1 MELNCGLPI
10 NRLNLS
16 ILDRLVRTGL
26 SVDFMM
32 EPREGPSGERRDG
45 LFIWLSFLTGC
56 LSLTSYVQAFF
67 SCLLGNLI
75 LTNIPY
81 TIFLGSQS
89 ANKSFTKTHRIGA
102 REGRIH
108 SREFTRCNIDDSQF
122 RKSNKSKR
130 IYLKYK

>member
-67 SCLLGNLI
+67 SYLLGKLI
-75 LTNIPY
+75 LTKIR
-81 TIFLGSQS
+81 TL
-89 ANKSFTKTHRIGA
+89 SF
-102 REGRIH
+102 
-108 SREFTRCNIDDSQF
+108 
-122 RKSNKSKR
+122 
-130 IYLKYK
+130 

>member
-75 LTNIPY
+75 LTNIPN
-81 TIFLGSQS
+81 TIYFLGCQS
-89 ANKSFTKTHRIGA
+89 AIKSFR
-102 REGRIH
+102 
-108 SREFTRCNIDDSQF
+108 NP
-122 RKSNKSKR
+122 
-130 IYLKYK
+130 